1 MLYEIFRV
9 AKVVRPKWS
18 GDFQGTVAEG
28 NREFHGYRVSIREDQ
43 SVLEIGGGDGHITCE

>member
-1 MLYEIFRV
+1 MLYEVFRV
-9 AKVVRPKWS
+9 AKVIRPKWS

-28 NREFHGYRVSIREDQ
+28 NREFHGYRISIREDQ